1 MHPGVKASL
10 SLVDVARDGAA
21 LSESSACWLKFTDV
35 DNDIILNIQCF
46 NPKLSIPLR
55 QVPFITRL
63 STALRMHNCLVEH
76 NRKLSLTSNRW
87 FENTQDCIS
96 FRSELKMEKKELEV
110 KNR

>member
-1 MHPGVKASL
+1 MTRRVHPGVEPSL

-21 LSESSACWLKFTDV
+21 LSESSACRLKFTDV

-76 NRKLSLTSNRW
+76 NRKLSLTSTW
-87 FENTQDCIS
+87 WLENTQDCIS
-96 FRSELKMEKKELEV
+96 FRSELKNGKK
-110 KNR
+110 